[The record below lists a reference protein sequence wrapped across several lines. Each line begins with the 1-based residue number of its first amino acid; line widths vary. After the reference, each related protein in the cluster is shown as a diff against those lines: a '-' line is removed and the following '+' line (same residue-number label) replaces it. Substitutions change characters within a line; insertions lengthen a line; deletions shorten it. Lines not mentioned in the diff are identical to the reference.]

1 MHLPLALRIA
11 VPIAWRVAAPTLMPI
26 AIPMV
31 VRVARAARP
40 LALLALVASMALL
53 ALLAIWLLA
62 PPAGDAAGAA
72 SAAAAPFVP
81 PGLAHPLGTDDLGR
95 DLLHEVLRGL
105 GTSLA
110 VGLGVTGVALAIG
123 IAVGLAAGLGPPLAD
138 ELLMRSADI
147 VASLPT
153 LVVAILVAAVF
164 GGSLPALVLVLGL
177 GRWPLVAR
185 LVRVEAASLREREFV
200 LAARALGASPWRVAR
215 VHVLPHA
222 LSPALAASG
231 ILFGGAL
238 VSEAALAFV
247 GLGDPSVTS
256 LGQLAANGFAFVAH
270 APWMWI
276 APVAAIVAL
285 TVPVAMLADRTPA
298 RAQARLAHRVPPEPG
313 SASGRIRR

>member
-1 MHLPLALRIA
+1 
-11 VPIAWRVAAPTLMPI
+11 VTSPI
-26 AIPMV
+26 
-31 VRVARAARP
+31 
-40 LALLALVASMALL
+40 LLALAL
-53 ALLAIWLLA
+53 AVLLLGAA
-62 PPAGDAAGAA
+62 TGQPATDAAAT
-72 SAAAAPFVP
+72 PFLP
-81 PGLAHPLGTDDLGR
+81 PGLNHPFGTDDLGR
-95 DLLHEVLRGL
+95 DLLREVLRGMA
-105 GTSLA
+105 TSLA
-110 VGLGVTGVALAIG
+110 VGLGVTGLALAIG
-123 IAVGLAAGLGPPLAD
+123 VAVGLAAGLGASAVD
-138 ELLMRSADI
+138 ELLMRGADI

-185 LVRVEAASLREREFV
+185 LVRVEVASLREREFV
-200 LAARALGASPWRVAR
+200 LAARALGASPWRIGR

-222 LSPALAASG
+222 LTPALAASG

-256 LGQLAANGFAFVAH
+256 LGQLAANGFTFVAH

-285 TVPVAMLADRTPA
+285 TVPVAMATDRAPA
-298 RAQARLAHRVPPEPG
+298 PD
-313 SASGRIRR
+313 SMT

>member
-1 MHLPLALRIA
+1 MRRRLDSTANGEPA
-11 VPIAWRVAAPTLMPI
+11 RV
-26 AIPMV
+26 
-31 VRVARAARP
+31 RRRAARRSALP
-40 LALLALVASMALL
+40 FALPMAWLALLTALAT
-53 ALLAIWLLA
+53 IWLL
-62 PPAGDAAGAA
+62 PPAADHAAG
-72 SAAAAPFVP
+72 AAAAPFLP
-81 PGLAHPLGTDDLGR
+81 PGLVHPLGTDDLGR
-95 DLLHEVLRGL
+95 DLWREVLRGL

-110 VGLGVTGVALAIG
+110 VGVGVAGLALAIG
-123 IAVGLAAGLGPPLAD
+123 IAVGLAAGLGSPLAD
-138 ELLMRSADI
+138 ELLMRGADV

-164 GGSLPALVLVLGL
+164 GGSLPAMVLVLGL

-185 LVRVEAASLREREFV
+185 LVRVEVASLREREFV
-200 LAARALGASPWRVAR
+200 LAARALGASPWHIGR

-222 LSPALAASG
+222 LTPALAASG

-276 APVAAIVAL
+276 APVGAIVAL
-285 TVPVAMLADRTPA
+285 TVPVAMLTDRAPA
-298 RAQARLAHRVPPEPG
+298 PD
-313 SASGRIRR
+313 SMT

>member
-1 MHLPLALRIA
+1 MRRQPDRGSIDARPRGGRPAAWRSAQPVAVRVA
-11 VPIAWRVAAPTLMPI
+11 VPVAVRI
-26 AIPMV
+26 AIPMA
-31 VRVARAARP
+31 VRVP
-40 LALLALVASMALL
+40 LAAVLLALL
-53 ALLAIWLLA
+53 ALLAIWLLM
-62 PPAGDAAGAA
+62 PPAGHAAG
-72 SAAAAPFVP
+72 AAAAPFMP
-81 PGLAHPLGTDDLGR
+81 PALSHPFGTDDLGR
-95 DLLHEVLRGL
+95 DLLREVLRGL

-222 LSPALAASG
+222 LTPALAASG

-285 TVPVAMLADRTPA
+285 TVPVAMLADR
-298 RAQARLAHRVPPEPG
+298 PPSPD
-313 SASGRIRR
+313 SSP

>member
-1 MHLPLALRIA
+1 MVA
-11 VPIAWRVAAPTLMPI
+11 VTL
-26 AIPMV
+26 
-31 VRVARAARP
+31 
-40 LALLALVASMALL
+40 
-53 ALLAIWLLA
+53 LLAIWRLA
-62 PPAGDAAGAA
+62 PFGGPAVD
-72 SAAAAPFVP
+72 AAAPPFLP
-81 PGLAHPLGTDDLGR
+81 PGLHHPFGTDDLGR

-110 VGLGVTGVALAIG
+110 VGVGVTGLALTIG
-123 IAVGLAAGLGPPLAD
+123 IVVGLSAGLGSPLVD
-138 ELLMRSADI
+138 ELLMRTADI

-164 GGSLPALVLVLGL
+164 GGSLPALVLVLGF

-185 LVRVEAASLREREFV
+185 LVRVEVASLREREFV
-200 LAARALGASPWRVAR
+200 LAARALGASPWRIGR

-222 LSPALAASG
+222 LTPALAASG

-247 GLGDPSVTS
+247 GLGDPTVTS

-285 TVPVAMLADRTPA
+285 TVPVAMLTDRPPA
-298 RAQARLAHRVPPEPG
+298 PD
-313 SASGRIRR
+313 SMT